1 MLNLK
6 INLSLVED
14 FYLYYFLSVSSLL
27 SINAV
32 ELRDALT
39 TNSNVTRGREKKQER
54 IAWNFLPF
62 MSPLYNSGLTI
73 NFLEKFTRE
82 WKGYMSRRNL
92 LLTVALVRYST

>member
-39 TNSNVTRGREKKQER
+39 TNSNVTRGREKKKKKESR
-54 IAWNFLPF
+54 EIFY
-62 MSPLYNSGLTI
+62 PLFHLCI
-73 NFLEKFTRE
+73 IQVWPLIF
-82 WKGYMSRRNL
+82 WKNL
-92 LLTVALVRYST
+92 LVNERVTWAEGIYS

>member
-6 INLSLVED
+6 IKLSLVGD

-39 TNSNVTRGREKKQER
+39 TNSNVTRGKGKKKKQAR
-54 IAWNFLPF
+54 VAWNFLPF
-62 MSPLYNSGLTI
+62 ISRFYNSGLTV
-73 NFLEKFTRE
+73 NFLEKFTCE
-82 WKGYMSRRNL
+82 
-92 LLTVALVRYST
+92 

>member
-6 INLSLVED
+6 IKLSLVED

-39 TNSNVTRGREKKQER
+39 TNSNVTRGKGKKNKQE
-54 IAWNFLPF
+54 
-62 MSPLYNSGLTI
+62 SPGIFYPLFHLFI
-73 NFLEKFTRE
+73 IQ
-82 WKGYMSRRNL
+82 
-92 LLTVALVRYST
+92 V

>member
-39 TNSNVTRGREKKQER
+39 TNSNVTRGREKKNKKE
-54 IAWNFLPF
+54 
-62 MSPLYNSGLTI
+62 SPEIFYPLFHLCI
-73 NFLEKFTRE
+73 IQ
-82 WKGYMSRRNL
+82 
-92 LLTVALVRYST
+92 V

>member
-39 TNSNVTRGREKKQER
+39 TNSNVTRGREKKNKKESR
-54 IAWNFLPF
+54 EIFY
-62 MSPLYNSGLTI
+62 PLFHLCI
-73 NFLEKFTRE
+73 IQ
-82 WKGYMSRRNL
+82 
-92 LLTVALVRYST
+92 V

>member
-6 INLSLVED
+6 INLSLVKD

-39 TNSNVTRGREKKQER
+39 TNSNVTRGREKKNKQESHE
-54 IAWNFLPF
+54 IFYPFLHLF
-62 MSPLYNSGLTI
+62 I
-73 NFLEKFTRE
+73 IQ
-82 WKGYMSRRNL
+82 
-92 LLTVALVRYST
+92 V

>member
-14 FYLYYFLSVSSLL
+14 FYLYFFLSVSSLL

-39 TNSNVTRGREKKQER
+39 TNSNVTRGREKKKTSKSR
-54 IAWNFLPF
+54 MKFSTLFFTFL
-62 MSPLYNSGLTI
+62 
-73 NFLEKFTRE
+73 
-82 WKGYMSRRNL
+82 
-92 LLTVALVRYST
+92 

>member
-39 TNSNVTRGREKKQER
+39 TNSNVTRGREKKNKKESR
-54 IAWNFLPF
+54 EIFY
-62 MSPLYNSGLTI
+62 PLFHLCI
-73 NFLEKFTRE
+73 IQVWPLIF
-82 WKGYMSRRNL
+82 WKNL
-92 LLTVALVRYST
+92 LVNERVTWVEGIYS

>member
-39 TNSNVTRGREKKQER
+39 TNSNVTRGREKKKTR
-54 IAWNFLPF
+54 KNRVKF
-62 MSPLYNSGLTI
+62 STLY
-73 NFLEKFTRE
+73 FTF
-82 WKGYMSRRNL
+82 
-92 LLTVALVRYST
+92 V

>member
-14 FYLYYFLSVSSLL
+14 FYLYFFLSVSSLL

-39 TNSNVTRGREKKQER
+39 TNSNVTRGRGKKKTSKCR
-54 IAWNFLPF
+54 MKFSTLFFTFL
-62 MSPLYNSGLTI
+62 
-73 NFLEKFTRE
+73 
-82 WKGYMSRRNL
+82 
-92 LLTVALVRYST
+92 

>member
-39 TNSNVTRGREKKQER
+39 TNSNVTRGRGKKNKKESR
-54 IAWNFLPF
+54 EIFY
-62 MSPLYNSGLTI
+62 PLFHLCI
-73 NFLEKFTRE
+73 IQ
-82 WKGYMSRRNL
+82 
-92 LLTVALVRYST
+92 V

>member
-6 INLSLVED
+6 IKLSLVED

-39 TNSNVTRGREKKQER
+39 TNSNVTRGKGKKTNKQE
-54 IAWNFLPF
+54 
-62 MSPLYNSGLTI
+62 SPGIFYPLFHVFIIQVWPLI
-73 NFLEKFTRE
+73 F
-82 WKGYMSRRNL
+82 WKSLLVNESVTWAEEIYSNLQSR
-92 LLTVALVRYST
+92 